1 VNTPA
6 PGGSRLAGRRPD
18 CARISALYRYPLK
31 SARGQALQEAR
42 LGSTGFEHDRQWM
55 LVTPQGRFIS
65 QREQPRLA
73 LLQAEATAA
82 RLRLYAADL
91 PPLSI
96 APRDAQRHMRVS
108 IWRDECLALDAG
120 DEIAARLSD
129 WLHSPCRLVR
139 FDLQQQRLSNRQY
152 TGDIAAENAFSD
164 GYPLLLTGAASLA
177 ELNQRIGRELPINR
191 FRPNI
196 VLAGLDPYDEDHLQ
210 ELHCGGLVLRAVK
223 PCTRCSITATE
234 QASGTLDGD
243 EPLRT
248 LRTYR
253 YDAGLGG
260 VTFGQ
265 NLIIVKGR
273 GALLRVGETLQLRWR
288 KI

>member
-6 PGGSRLAGRRPD
+6 PDSPRLAGRRPD

-31 SARGQALQEAR
+31 SARAQALPEAR
-42 LGSTGFEHDRQWM
+42 LCSTGFEHDRQWL

-82 RLRLYAADL
+82 RLRLSAVDL
-91 PPLSI
+91 PSLSI
-96 APRDAQRHMRVS
+96 APGDARLPSRVR
-108 IWRDECLALDAG
+108 IWRDECMAFDAG
-120 DEIAARLSD
+120 EKIAATLSD
-129 WLHSPCRLVR
+129 WLRSPCRLVR
-139 FDLQQQRLSNRQY
+139 FDPLQQRLSNRQY
-152 TGDIAAENAFSD
+152 AGDIVAENAFSD

-177 ELNQRIGRELPINR
+177 DLNQRIGRELPMNR

-196 VLAGLDPYDEDHLQ
+196 VLEGLDPYDEDHLH
-210 ELHCGGLVLRAVK
+210 ELYCGGLVLRAVK

-265 NLIIVKGR
+265 NLVVVTGR

-288 KI
+288 RP